1 MDETEK
7 TLAFIKVGEC
17 LTVRAISGN
26 ASARL
31 FDLGFS
37 PKAEIRCLGTAL
49 GASIH
54 PQQILFAASAI
65 ILLLLIIFYI
75 PILKKQKINR

>member
-7 TLAFIKVGEC
+7 TLASIKVGEC

-37 PKAEIRCLGTAL
+37 LKAEIRCLGTAPL
-49 GASIH
+49 GDPLMLSVGGRVIAVRKRDLMSITVG
-54 PQQILFAASAI
+54 
-65 ILLLLIIFYI
+65 
-75 PILKKQKINR
+75 K